1 MESDTRDWC
10 VIQWVPMSIQVTV
23 FSDYIC
29 PFCYIGSHRLL
40 GLADEFDLDIL
51 WANIEIH
58 PDNPPE
64 GRPVEELGYSP
75 DQWRRMMGAFEQM
88 AGDEGLPIV
97 ERTFTTNSR
106 RALLLAEAAK
116 EAGQDVFARVHERL
130 FRAYFGERRNIGD
143 PDVLITLAEEC
154 GMSEAQTGAA
164 WTGTRYAERLRD
176 HHEAASR
183 LGVTGT
189 PTCVIASRQVL
200 VGAVDTDD
208 LRRALAEAAG

>member
-1 MESDTRDWC
+1 
-10 VIQWVPMSIQVTV
+10 MSIQVTV

-29 PFCYIGSHRLL
+29 PFCYVGSHRLL
-40 GLADEFDLDIL
+40 GLAGEFDLDIL

-64 GRPVEELGYSP
+64 GRPVEELGYP
-75 DQWRRMMGAFEQM
+75 PEQWHRMMSALERM
-88 AGDEGLPIV
+88 AEDEGLPIV

-116 EAGQDVFARVHERL
+116 EAGEDVFARVHERL

-143 PDVLITLAEEC
+143 SDVLIALAEEC

-164 WTGTRYAERLRD
+164 WTETRYTERLRD
-176 HHEAASR
+176 HQEAASR

-189 PTCVIASRQVL
+189 PTFVIASQQIL